1 MAYSWGVLWRL
12 KILSLGKLDLELGH
26 VNLSTESVGRFLF
39 VGRFEKQLDGLAQ
52 IDLGIFKRLPLA
64 WDVQFRSQGDESI
77 AFSFE
82 NGGKGFG
89 HAFAPLIVVRAS
101 PLPFMCAAIEP
112 HAFSSHGPT

>member
-1 MAYSWGVLWRL
+1 M
-12 KILSLGKLDLELGH
+12 SLGKLDLELGH
-26 VNLSTESVGRFLF
+26 VNLSAESVGRFLF
-39 VGRFEKQLDGLAQ
+39 VGRFEKQLDGLAH

-89 HAFAPLIVVRAS
+89 HGFDSEVSTLQALSCNRLGEFRHLAMRLKPLVINGS
-101 PLPFMCAAIEP
+101 
-112 HAFSSHGPT
+112 T